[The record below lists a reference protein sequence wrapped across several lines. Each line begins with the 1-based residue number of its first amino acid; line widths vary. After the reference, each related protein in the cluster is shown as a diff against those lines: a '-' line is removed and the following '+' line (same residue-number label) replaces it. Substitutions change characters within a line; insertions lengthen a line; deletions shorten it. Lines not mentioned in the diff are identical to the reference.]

1 MGSYKVITH
10 TLVVYDVL
18 LIMAQKCSFAFALHT
33 HFVTDDAAAEN
44 IATLR
49 RTHSFMPYRTVA
61 TILKFSNPIAM
72 VKMMLDLFMAQPLGG
87 KSLFQR

>member
-1 MGSYKVITH
+1 MMTC
-10 TLVVYDVL
+10 L
-18 LIMAQKCSFAFALHT
+18 LRRLRAFTDHHDTIFSFAFALHT

-61 TILKFSNPIAM
+61 TILRFSNPIAM